1 MGGFLFNKTKTPV
14 IKYCISG
21 VNMQLN
27 NDVKN
32 NIESGLSLD
41 KKTAELINAVFRGRG
56 GELNTVV
63 QSVYRSLFFG
73 KSGDTITAEIF
84 IEIALSETEHFYLLN
99 SLMQCAYNSCRAL
112 STPVGV
118 NFYKE
123 NISSNMTIEK
133 ILLDAIA
140 DEMLSISAYN
150 DAINK
155 ICDKKVLEVIEK
167 IKESEQHHLALLQNR
182 LKEIKNKK
190 RKNQ

>member
-1 MGGFLFNKTKTPV
+1 
-14 IKYCISG
+14 
-21 VNMQLN
+21 MQLN

-32 NIESGLSLD
+32 NIECGLSLD
-41 KKTAELINAVFRGRG
+41 KKTAELINGVFRGRG

-73 KSGDTITAEIF
+73 KSGDTVTTEMF

-99 SLMQCAYNSCRAL
+99 SLTQGAYTPYRFL
-112 STPVGV
+112 PTPVGV

-123 NISSNMTIEK
+123 NISVNMTAEK

-155 ICDKKVLEVIEK
+155 ICDKKVLEVLEK
-167 IKESEQHHLALLQNR
+167 IKESEQHHLTLLQKR

-190 RKNQ
+190 TKNQ